1 MQSSDPASLWQ
12 LIDGVFVINLDQRTD
27 RWEQFQQNARGL
39 IPPEKLH
46 RLSACFGRELPGF
59 GQRPWFRSGKRDGT
73 WAGRAG
79 CLLSHRRALLKARE
93 SGWRV
98 TLLFEDDVSFE
109 PEFSQI
115 ADALA
120 AALRECDWQVCYL
133 GCTEPWSP
141 GRQLVRFNDSFAL
154 HQIQGATTTH
164 AYLVREAARD
174 WILAQL
180 PDESGV
186 WPWLAA
192 HRAIDRWYQRQLGL
206 HFPVVCV
213 SPSLVKQI
221 SGYSDVVEKDADHSA
236 ETNIPAK
243 LSVNKDVTY
252 QFCRVGRQIYVR
264 LGYVADILRGW
275 IRRLTGF

>member
-1 MQSSDPASLWQ
+1 MQSSSQESLWQ
-12 LIDGVFVINLDQRTD
+12 LVDGVFVINLDQRTD
-27 RWEQFQQNARGL
+27 RWEQFQQNACGL

-59 GQRPWFRSGKRDGT
+59 GQRPWFRNGKRDST

-79 CLLSHRRALLKARE
+79 CLLSHRQALLKARE
-93 SGWRV
+93 NGWRV
-98 TLLFEDDVSFE
+98 TLLFEDDISVE
-109 PEFSQI
+109 PDFLQI

-141 GRQLVRFNDSFAL
+141 GRQIVKLNDAFAL

-164 AYLVREAARD
+164 AYLVRETARD
-174 WILAQL
+174 WILTQL
-180 PDESGV
+180 PDESSV
-186 WPWLAA
+186 WPWVAT

-213 SPSLVKQI
+213 SPNLVRQI
-221 SGYSDVVEKDADHSA
+221 SGYSDVVERDADHSID
-236 ETNIPAK
+236 TNIPAR
-243 LSVNKDVTY
+243 LSVNGDVTY
-252 QFCRVGRQIYVR
+252 KFSRIGRQIYIW
-264 LGYVADILRGW
+264 LGYAADVLRGW
-275 IRRLTGF
+275 FRRLTGF

>member
-1 MQSSDPASLWQ
+1 MQSSAEESLWQ
-12 LIDGVFVINLDQRTD
+12 LIDGVLVVNLDHRTD
-27 RWEQFQQNARGL
+27 RWEQFQQNAQGL

-59 GQRPWFRSGKRDGT
+59 GQSPWFRGGKRDGT

-79 CLLSHRRALLKARE
+79 CLLSHRSALLKARE
-93 SGWRV
+93 NGWRV
-98 TLLFEDDVSFE
+98 TLVFEDDISFE
-109 PEFSQI
+109 PDFSSV
-115 ADALA
+115 AAALA
-120 AALRECDWQVCYL
+120 TALRECDWEVCYL

-141 GRQLVRFNDSFAL
+141 GRRLARLNDSFSL

-174 WILAQL
+174 WILSQL
-180 PDESGV
+180 PDETRV
-186 WPWLAA
+186 WSWVAA

-206 HFPVVCV
+206 HFPVACV

-236 ETNIPAK
+236 NTNIPAA
-243 LSVNKDVTY
+243 LSVNGSVAY
-252 QFCRVGRQIYVR
+252 HFGRAGR
-264 LGYVADILRGW
+264 RACTWLGYAADILHGL